1 VTTPEGS
8 FISVQTAVVAP
19 KSVGSLTLASAEGG
33 TFTQPLIDLNLYAD
47 PFDIDAMLQAINDT
61 ETFLSTTPWTQ
72 DNFIISVVGRNSTS
86 IGTTEE
92 KIAFMRN
99 NSLTANHPI
108 GTARM
113 GVKEDSVTD
122 SRLRVRGVKGV
133 RVVDASVFVSGFI
146 FLMSMNKR
154 QTGAMFFSPPYL
166 SVTLTRWCIHWQ
178 KGQRTSS
185 KRIMECHCEFE
196 YSLGQSEFCS
206 AQSV

>member
-1 VTTPEGS
+1 
-8 FISVQTAVVAP
+8 VVAP

-33 TFTQPLIDLNLYAD
+33 TFTQPLINLNLYAD
-47 PFDIDAMLQAINDT
+47 PFDVHAMLQAINDA

-99 NSLTANHPI
+99 NSLTVYHPI

-113 GVKEDSVTD
+113 GAKEDSVTD

-146 FLMSMNKR
+146 FLPSMNKR
-154 QTGAMFFSPPYL
+154 QTGAIF
-166 SVTLTRWCIHWQ
+166 
-178 KGQRTSS
+178 
-185 KRIMECHCEFE
+185 
-196 YSLGQSEFCS
+196 
-206 AQSV
+206 